1 VLKQGKSILI
11 ISEDVNNEPLSDLII
26 NKLRA
31 GLKICAIKAPAFGDN
46 RRNTLEDV
54 AMLTG
59 AQVVSE
65 DAGL

>member
-1 VLKQGKSILI
+1 MLKQGKSILI